1 MGDIDNT
8 RDRLKLDELN
18 KDTRKDLF
26 NKFVDAGGEV
36 VSDKKRSAVVV
47 SSSKKNANTLV
58 GGNSKGSANYNS
70 GGKPSDSKGS
80 SLGGSSSAAAAE
92 KQKGNG
98 FFFGLKLW
106 FDAVSAGVITFM
118 GGNVNPKFLNFIDK
132 NIIAAFL
139 EMDTLIFNALNPTE
153 ASNIDAKAK
162 HQKIVSQFAKDLED
176 LELLERI
183 KDQYNEKT
191 YKDFLRPYKELNTN
205 VMAESYVKEI
215 KAMFRPLYVLH
226 AYSSRIKVAGEKAM
240 LAYAIVDNISKGI
253 VNSRISAFKRAVDL
267 VYTKYYPKLFTL
279 LQYASKEKLETIN
292 DFNKYLNITDEDI
305 LGYYTKLRK
314 DKEKLQET
322 KIEQAKENIGKKKDT
337 EEEKLGKVESIGVKL
352 INKCVSYKKSDNG
365 IEYEADPFFFVP
377 TKDKIYR
384 IKVLIDFLDREY
396 SAVFVSNKVRYNLVY
411 DNQVR
416 TDYKN
421 DFNNIF
427 LSLSDTHS
435 RLNEYSELCSTIMK
449 LEADKTM
456 RFEQRVSMLSD
467 KNGQRSYLA
476 KNLRNTFV
484 SIITPFKRKLDKL
497 LLDKEERERII
508 ENPNDILTF
517 SSEVGKGK
525 KRIQGYNV
533 MKALTE
539 AYYFISGFNYL
550 ITQGELS
557 GAGILIEGDD
567 DDEPMM
573 TDQITEASD
582 TSVKESSDNNADNTE
597 ENNAYTESTDDSS
610 ESNENAENSDIE
622 INSDGFNESTNDED
636 LFSDTSNEDD
646 NTADVNSEEDKDSSK
661 LDKEV

>member
-18 KDTRKDLF
+18 KDARKDLF